1 MDGNDVVWMG
11 LQVDAP
17 GEQII
22 MDPVTDPIGMIVS
35 GGGGLGGGAIGGYLL
50 SRVLSNGKGNDSA
63 DIKNELA
70 GIGHKLDNTN
80 ELLNE
85 LLRSQARLEGILANK

>member
-1 MDGNDVVWMG
+1 MDGS
-11 LQVDAP
+11 
-17 GEQII
+17 
-22 MDPVTDPIGMIVS
+22 TDPISMLVT

-50 SRVLSNGKGNDSA
+50 SRVLGNGKPA
-63 DIKNELA
+63 DNADLKSELS

>member
-1 MDGNDVVWMG
+1 
-11 LQVDAP
+11 
-17 GEQII
+17 
-22 MDPVTDPIGMIVS
+22 MDPSTDPISMLVT

-50 SRVLSNGKGNDSA
+50 SRVLSNGKGNDNA
-63 DIKNELA
+63 DLKNELA

>member
-1 MDGNDVVWMG
+1 
-11 LQVDAP
+11 
-17 GEQII
+17 
-22 MDPVTDPIGMIVS
+22 MDPGTDPIGMIVS

-50 SRVLSNGKGNDSA
+50 SRVLSNGKSSDSA
-63 DIKNELA
+63 DLKNELA

>member
-1 MDGNDVVWMG
+1 
-11 LQVDAP
+11 
-17 GEQII
+17 
-22 MDPVTDPIGMIVS
+22 MDPGTDPIGMIVS

-50 SRVLSNGKGNDSA
+50 SRVLSNGKGNENA

-85 LLRSQARLEGILANK
+85 LLRSQARLEGIYANK

>member
-1 MDGNDVVWMG
+1 
-11 LQVDAP
+11 
-17 GEQII
+17 
-22 MDPVTDPIGMIVS
+22 MDPGTDPVS
-35 GGGGLGGGAIGGYLL
+35 MLVTGGGGLGGGAIGGYLL
-50 SRVLSNGKGNDSA
+50 SRVLSNGKSNDNA
-63 DIKNELA
+63 DLKNELA

>member
-1 MDGNDVVWMG
+1 
-11 LQVDAP
+11 
-17 GEQII
+17 
-22 MDPVTDPIGMIVS
+22 MDPGTDPIGMIVS

-50 SRVLSNGKGNDSA
+50 SRVLSNGKGNENA

>member
-1 MDGNDVVWMG
+1 MDG
-11 LQVDAP
+11 
-17 GEQII
+17 
-22 MDPVTDPIGMIVS
+22 TDPISMMIT

-50 SRVLSNGKGNDSA
+50 SRVLGNGKTAGNA
-63 DIKNELA
+63 DIKSELS